1 MRSTDERFLEFVRRY
16 IGRFQMDV
24 APDEDPLDWYLFSG
38 DCGLEKPGMPARGK
52 KKLYRGG
59 LLMYSGFSREEMAGR
74 LLSGVRDLI
83 VTQAGP
89 FMRARAGG
97 VATDR
102 GAVLM
107 PSLPDAHL
115 PALVAMLLHSRAG
128 AYVGDEVVLIDPVL
142 RKAHPLPIPLL
153 VETQDL
159 TYLPDLGR
167 DPPRRRRRDERRG
180 RPLLPAR
187 QPVSPEE
194 LGSRPADPSDVRWI
208 AFPEFGPG
216 SPTEVIPITQA
227 EAVFRLTQS
236 LLDAHIWGDRS
247 LILARDVVQDAAT
260 SRVVIGDL
268 GEGRDA
274 LLSWVSSTSE

>member
-1 MRSTDERFLEFVRRY
+1 
-16 IGRFQMDV
+16 
-24 APDEDPLDWYLFSG
+24 
-38 DCGLEKPGMPARGK
+38 
-52 KKLYRGG
+52 
-59 LLMYSGFSREEMAGR
+59 
-74 LLSGVRDLI
+74 
-83 VTQAGP
+83 
-89 FMRARAGG
+89 
-97 VATDR
+97 
-102 GAVLM
+102 
-107 PSLPDAHL
+107 
-115 PALVAMLLHSRAG
+115 
-128 AYVGDEVVLIDPVL
+128 
-142 RKAHPLPIPLL
+142 
-153 VETQDL
+153 
-159 TYLPDLGR
+159 
-167 DPPRRRRRDERRG
+167 
-180 RPLLPAR
+180 LLPAR

-274 LLSWVSSTSE
+274 LLSWIGSTSE